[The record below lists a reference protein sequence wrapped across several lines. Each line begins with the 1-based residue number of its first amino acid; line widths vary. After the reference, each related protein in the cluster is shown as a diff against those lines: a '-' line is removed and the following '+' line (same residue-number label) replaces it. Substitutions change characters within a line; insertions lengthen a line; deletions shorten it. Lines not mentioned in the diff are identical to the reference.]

1 MVVLLLF
8 NDKLIRTVEEI
19 QNNTNIEDEYL
30 IQVLGGL
37 LKNKI
42 LISEEINE
50 DFQENDIKKD
60 TKIQLNEKFRR

>member
-42 LISEEINE
+42 LISEEMNE

-60 TKIQLNEKFRR
+60 TKIQLNEKFKR

>member
-19 QNNTNIEDEYL
+19 QNNTSIEDEYL

-42 LISEEINE
+42 LISEEMNE

-60 TKIQLNEKFRR
+60 TKIQLNEKFKR

>member
-19 QNNTNIEDEYL
+19 QNNTSIEDEYL

-42 LISEEINE
+42 LISEEMNE